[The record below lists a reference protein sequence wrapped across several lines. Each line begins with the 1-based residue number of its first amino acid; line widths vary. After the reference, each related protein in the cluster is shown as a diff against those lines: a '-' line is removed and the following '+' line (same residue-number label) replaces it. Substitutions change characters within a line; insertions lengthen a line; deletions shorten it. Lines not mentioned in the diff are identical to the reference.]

1 MPEICL
7 YEPWTMKTAMPEEI
21 ESLLKTNGK
30 KRISYEENDCSR
42 YNTRTQGKS
51 ARLHPPT
58 CSAMLKLY
66 EIENNRE
73 NGAAGIPEGKKPGE
87 LYTVS
92 GIPIGGFPLRT
103 GLQLQ
108 KWKISGNSEERKR
121 SWKVTICPSRTIYR
135 GGISGTFC
143 VCEQYYRQSF
153 I

>member
-73 NGAAGIPEGKKPGE
+73 NGAAGIQRVHRILRLEGYVRRIWS
-87 LYTVS
+87 LYILLNKLPV
-92 GIPIGGFPLRT
+92 PFL
-103 GLQLQ
+103 
-108 KWKISGNSEERKR
+108 
-121 SWKVTICPSRTIYR
+121 
-135 GGISGTFC
+135 
-143 VCEQYYRQSF
+143 
-153 I
+153 

>member
-58 CSAMLKLY
+58 CSAMPPFTSC
-66 EIENNRE
+66 
-73 NGAAGIPEGKKPGE
+73 AA
-87 LYTVS
+87 
-92 GIPIGGFPLRT
+92 
-103 GLQLQ
+103 
-108 KWKISGNSEERKR
+108 
-121 SWKVTICPSRTIYR
+121 ICLI
-135 GGISGTFC
+135 
-143 VCEQYYRQSF
+143 F
-153 I
+153 IWMKTA